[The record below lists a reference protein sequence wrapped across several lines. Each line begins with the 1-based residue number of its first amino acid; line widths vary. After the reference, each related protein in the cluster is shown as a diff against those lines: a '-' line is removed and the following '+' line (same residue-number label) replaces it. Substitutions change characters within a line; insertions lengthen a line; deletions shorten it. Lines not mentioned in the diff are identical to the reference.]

1 VKTKLI
7 NYYKTEDSR
16 AGAVVVVVFVAAVV
30 GLVTDRLDSI
40 NMNMQQQQ
48 QQQQHALGG
57 FNARARHTSNNN
69 KRQQQHW

>member
-48 QQQQHALGG
+48 QHALGG

-69 KRQQQHW
+69 KEQQQHW